1 MKLLRFN
8 IQIKNMKRLIY
19 FLFIF
24 LLPALSFAQ
33 TELQIHPAQ
42 VGSFGASAGDIPT
55 VNSPATGG
63 HTHITRT
70 ALATALAPLS
80 TVGGDISGTVSN
92 AQVVANAIGT
102 AEIANGAVTLV
113 KISTSGAT
121 SGQVLKFNGT
131 SLVFDTDAGT
141 TYTAGTGINVAG
153 TVISNT
159 GDLSATNE
167 LQSVT
172 RDAATTNTATLSISG
187 GSITV
192 EDLFVEATATFTAGN
207 TTATM
212 SGTLP
217 TDNAKLWVYRNGIR
231 QVVGASGCS
240 GCNVTRT
247 TGTLTF
253 ARAISAG
260 ESVTFK
266 YPLQ

>member
-8 IQIKNMKRLIY
+8 IQIKNMKYLIY

-24 LLPALSFAQ
+24 LLPVASFAQ
-33 TELQIHPAQ
+33 SELQIHPAQ
-42 VGSFGASAGDIPT
+42 VGAFGASAGDIPT

-70 ALATALAPLS
+70 ALATALAPLT
-80 TVGGDISGTVSN
+80 TVGGDLTGTVSN
-92 AQVVANAIGT
+92 AQIAANAVGT
-102 AEIANGAVTLV
+102 AEIANAAVTLA
-113 KISTSGAT
+113 KISSSGAT
-121 SGQVLKFNGT
+121 SGQVIKFDGT
-131 SLVFDTDAGT
+131 NLIFGTDAGT
-141 TYTAGTGINVAG
+141 TYTAGTGINVSG

-167 LQSVT
+167 IQTVS

-187 GSITV
+187 GSISV
-192 EDLFVEATATFTAGN
+192 EDLFVESTATFTAGN

-212 SGTLP
+212 TGTLP

-247 TGTLTF
+247 TATLTF

-260 ESVTFK
+260 ELITFK